1 MDISERPES
10 ANGCQI
16 VTHPVLQMYNV
27 FPRLMEWLPGRHHE
41 MFGKIE
47 KVRAFTMEK
56 IKEHEDTLDPSSPR
70 DYIDC
75 FLMRLDQVQQKLQ
88 IDLIISGYLRRVA
101 CSALAFLSVPLGKT
115 STKHRVPL

>member
-10 ANGCQI
+10 ADSCQI
-16 VTHPVLQMYNV
+16 FTQPVLQMYNV

-47 KVRAFTMEK
+47 KVRAFTMER

-75 FLMRLDQVQQKLQ
+75 FLMRLHQVQQELQ
-88 IDLIISGYLRRVA
+88 TDLLTPGYLHRAA
-101 CSALAFLSVPLGKT
+101 CLALAFLSIPLGKA
-115 STKHRVPL
+115 STKHRVPS